1 MSFTTTNTMIS
12 EIASTQSAG
21 GYQSHSVAEI
31 ASRFSTAEALFA
43 WLRSD
48 EGGRLVV
55 REDFMTPNEPL
66 VLIHYKKDTSDLT
79 KPHVGAFRSVV
90 WNALTNQPVCVGPN
104 RGLKFAQA
112 VADGVVP
119 ADCVVEDFV
128 DGVMINLFQ
137 VRVGGDWE
145 IATRTVIGG
154 ECNFYGKRNFE
165 DLFWETFDAAGLTED
180 MLSDGAT
187 YSFVLQHPE
196 ERIVVAP
203 QYGIPKL
210 YLVETT
216 APHPPAQLTALA
228 PQRHSDLKT
237 LEDVKERV
245 AAWGKRFRA
254 GWQGLVIKTTD
265 GRRYK
270 LRSEQYD
277 EARHLRGNQA
287 NRPYIW
293 LERWGQG
300 SLPAYLR
307 LYPEEQADANAVIQS
322 FKDLTQE
329 AHKVYGEIYKE
340 RKYPLGQ
347 APAKFRKL
355 LWDAHTAGKASY
367 FPHFRDFA
375 NGLDTARKLWLV
387 NFDRRF
393 GAAESAAA

>member
-1 MSFTTTNTMIS
+1 MSSNSTNTMIS
-12 EIASTQSAG
+12 QIASKFA
-21 GYQSHSVAEI
+21 
-31 ASRFSTAEALFA
+31 TAEALFA
-43 WLRSD
+43 WLRSE

-55 REDFMTPNEPL
+55 REDFMTPDEPL
-66 VLIHYKKDTSDLT
+66 VLIHYKKEVSDLGA
-79 KPHVGAFRSVV
+79 PHVGAFRSVI
-90 WNALTNQPVCVGPN
+90 WNALTNQPVCVGPAH
-104 RGLKFAQA
+104 GVAFAQA
-112 VADGVVP
+112 VTDGVVP

-137 VRVGGDWE
+137 AKSGNNWK
-145 IATRTVIGG
+145 ISTRTVINA
-154 ECNFYGKRNFE
+154 ECSFYGKRNFS
-165 DLFWETFDAAGLTED
+165 DLFWETFEAAGLTED
-180 MLSDGAT
+180 MLEGGAT

-196 ERIVVAP
+196 ERVVVAP

-210 YLVETT
+210 YLVDFT
-216 APHPPAQLTALA
+216 AKELPAALA
-228 PQRHSDLKT
+228 TLKPQRHTDLKT

-245 AAWGKRFRA
+245 VAWGKRFRA
-254 GWQGLVIKTTD
+254 GWQGLVLKTAD

-293 LERWGQG
+293 LERWSQG
-300 SLPAYLR
+300 RIAAYLR
-307 LYPEEQADANAVIQS
+307 QYPEEDAEANVVIQT

-329 AHKVYGEIYKE
+329 AHRVYQEIYKK
-340 RKYPLGQ
+340 RLYPLGK

-367 FPHFRDFA
+367 FPHFREFA

-393 GAAESAAA
+393 GGHSLSASE

>member
-1 MSFTTTNTMIS
+1 MSFTAITMIS
-12 EIASTQSAG
+12 EIAS
-21 GYQSHSVAEI
+21 
-31 ASRFSTAEALFA
+31 RFTNSEALFA
-43 WLRSD
+43 WLRSE
-48 EGGRLVV
+48 EGGRLMI
-55 REDFMTPNEPL
+55 REDWMTPDEPL
-66 VLIHYKKDTSDLT
+66 VLIHYRKGVSDLT

-90 WNALTNQPVCVGPN
+90 WNALTNQPVCVGPSYG
-104 RGLKFAQA
+104 RKFAEA
-112 VADGVVP
+112 VADGINV
-119 ADCVVEDFV
+119 AECVVEDFV

-137 VRVGGDWE
+137 VRPGGEWD

-154 ECNFYGKRNFE
+154 ECNFYGKRNFD

-180 MLSDGAT
+180 MLEDGAT

-203 QYGIPKL
+203 QYGIAKL
-210 YLVETT
+210 YLVEATGG
-216 APHPPAQLTALA
+216 ALRPELIALT
-228 PQRHSDLKT
+228 PQKHSDLKT

-245 AAWGKRFRA
+245 VAWGKRFRA
-254 GWQGLVIKTTD
+254 GWQGLVVKTPD

-300 SLPAYLR
+300 RLPAYLR
-307 LYPEEQADANAVIQS
+307 LYPEEDAEANAVIQT
-322 FKDLTQE
+322 FKDLTQQ
-329 AHKVYGEIYKE
+329 AHRIYQEIYKQ
-340 RKYPLGQ
+340 RLYPLGQ

-355 LWDAHTAGKASY
+355 LWDAHSAGKASY
-367 FPHFRDFA
+367 FPHFREFA

-387 NFDRRF
+387 NFDKRF
-393 GAAESAAA
+393 PAGGADPAAA